1 MPSLLTQ
8 SEQESQLGLL
18 PQWQI
23 ARDPDRLVCTFVFAD
38 FKCAFA
44 FMTAAA
50 LHAEQ
55 MNHHPDW
62 SNCWNKVTVH
72 LSTHDKGGLTQLDF
86 DLAKAM
92 SQLHANFFAQSK

>member
-8 SEQESQLGLL
+8 LEQESQLGQL

-23 ARDPDRLVCTFVFAD
+23 ARSPDRLVRVFVFAD

-44 FMTAAA
+44 FMTASA
-50 LHAEQ
+50 LYAEQ

-72 LSTHDKGGLTQLDF
+72 LSTHDAGGLTQLDF

-92 SQLHANFFAQSK
+92 SQLADTFLSN

>member
-8 SEQESQLGLL
+8 SEQENQLQHL
-18 PQWQI
+18 PLWQI
-23 ARDPDRLVCTFVFAD
+23 ARTPDRLVRTFVFND
-38 FKCAFA
+38 FTGAFA
-44 FMTAAA
+44 FMTASAS
-50 LHAEQ
+50 HAEK

-62 SNCWNKVTVH
+62 SNCWNTVTVH

-92 SQLHANFFAQSK
+92 SQLADTFLSKSN

>member
-8 SEQESQLGLL
+8 SEQESQLQHL
-18 PQWQI
+18 PLWQI

-50 LHAEQ
+50 
-55 MNHHPDW
+55 
-62 SNCWNKVTVH
+62 
-72 LSTHDKGGLTQLDF
+72 
-86 DLAKAM
+86 
-92 SQLHANFFAQSK
+92 

>member
-8 SEQESQLGLL
+8 SEQESQLQHL
-18 PQWQI
+18 PQWLI
-23 ARDPDRLVCTFVFAD
+23 ARDPDRLVRTFVFDD
-38 FKCAFA
+38 FTAAFA
-44 FMTAAA
+44 FMTACA
-50 LHAEQ
+50 LHAEK

-92 SQLHANFFAQSK
+92 SQLHASVFSQSK

>member
-8 SEQESQLGLL
+8 SEQESQLQHL
-18 PQWQI
+18 PLWQI
-23 ARDPDRLVCTFVFAD
+23 VRSPDRLVRTFVFDD
-38 FKCAFA
+38 FTGAFA
-44 FMTAAA
+44 FMTASA
-50 LHAEQ
+50 LHAEK

-86 DLAKAM
+86 ELAKAM
-92 SQLHANFFAQSK
+92 SRLADTLSSKSH

>member
-8 SEQESQLGLL
+8 SEQKSQLEHL

-23 ARDPDRLVCTFVFAD
+23 VHDPNRLACTFVFAD

-44 FMTAAA
+44 FMTASA

-62 SNCWNKVTVH
+62 SNCWHKVTVH

-92 SQLHANFFAQSK
+92 SHLYVTLFAQPK

>member
-1 MPSLLTQ
+1 MPSLLSQ
-8 SEQESQLGLL
+8 AEQEKQLQHL

-23 ARDPDRLVCTFVFAD
+23 ARDPDCLARTFVFKD
-38 FKCAFA
+38 FERAFA
-44 FMTAAA
+44 FMTASA
-50 LHAEQ
+50 LHAEK

-92 SQLHANFFAQSK
+92 SQLADTVLHESK

>member
-8 SEQESQLGLL
+8 SEQESQLGQL
-18 PQWQI
+18 PQWQLVR
-23 ARDPDRLVCTFVFAD
+23 APDRLACTFMFAD
-38 FKCAFA
+38 FKYAFA
-44 FMTAAA
+44 FMTASA

-92 SQLHANFFAQSK
+92 SELYTTVFAQTK

>member
-8 SEQESQLGLL
+8 SEQDSQLQHL

-23 ARDPDRLVCTFVFAD
+23 KRSPDCLCRTFVFDD
-38 FKCAFA
+38 FACAFA
-44 FMTAAA
+44 FMTASA
-50 LHAEQ
+50 LHAEK

-92 SQLHANFFAQSK
+92 SKLADTMLLKSK

>member
-8 SEQESQLGLL
+8 PEQESQLQHL
-18 PQWQI
+18 PLWQI
-23 ARDPDRLVCTFVFAD
+23 TRSPDCLVRTFVFAD
-38 FKCAFA
+38 FIGAFA
-44 FMTAAA
+44 FMTASA
-50 LHAEQ
+50 LHAEK

-62 SNCWNKVTVH
+62 SNCWNTVTVH

-92 SQLHANFFAQSK
+92 SQLYATVFAQSK

>member
-8 SEQESQLGLL
+8 SEQESQLGQL
-18 PQWQI
+18 PQWQLVH
-23 ARDPDRLVCTFVFAD
+23 APDRLACTFVFAD

-44 FMTAAA
+44 FMTASA
-50 LHAEQ
+50 LYAEQ

-92 SQLHANFFAQSK
+92 SELYTTVFAQSN

>member
-1 MPSLLTQ
+1 MPSLLSQ
-8 SEQESQLGLL
+8 AEQEKQLQHL

-23 ARDPDRLVCTFVFAD
+23 ARDPDCLARTFVFKD
-38 FKCAFA
+38 FERAFA
-44 FMTAAA
+44 FMTASA
-50 LHAEQ
+50 LHAEK

-86 DLAKAM
+86 DIAKAM
-92 SQLHANFFAQSK
+92 SQLYNTLFTQSK

>member
-8 SEQESQLGLL
+8 SEQESQLRQL

-23 ARDPDRLVCTFVFAD
+23 VRDPDRLVCTFIFAD

-44 FMTAAA
+44 FMTASA

-92 SQLHANFFAQSK
+92 SQLADTVLHESK

>member
-8 SEQESQLGLL
+8 PEQESQLQHL

-23 ARDPDRLVCTFVFAD
+23 TRSPDRLSRTFVFDD
-38 FKCAFA
+38 FACAFA
-44 FMTAAA
+44 FMAASA
-50 LHAEQ
+50 LRAEK

-62 SNCWNKVTVH
+62 SNSWNKVSVN

-92 SQLHANFFAQSK
+92 SQLADTMLPRSK

>member
-8 SEQESQLGLL
+8 SEQENQLQHL
-18 PQWQI
+18 PLWQI
-23 ARDPDRLVCTFVFAD
+23 ARSPDRLIRTFVFDD
-38 FKCAFA
+38 FTAAFA
-44 FMTAAA
+44 FMTACA
-50 LHAEQ
+50 LRAEK

-92 SQLHANFFAQSK
+92 SQLYATLFAQTK

>member
-1 MPSLLTQ
+1 
-8 SEQESQLGLL
+8 
-18 PQWQI
+18 
-23 ARDPDRLVCTFVFAD
+23 
-38 FKCAFA
+38 
-44 FMTAAA
+44 
-50 LHAEQ
+50 

-62 SNCWNKVTVH
+62 SNCWNTVTVH

>member
-8 SEQESQLGLL
+8 SEQEIQLRQL

-23 ARDPDRLVCTFVFAD
+23 TRDPDRLVCTFVFAD

-44 FMTAAA
+44 FMTASA

-62 SNCWNKVTVH
+62 SNCWNTVTVH

-92 SQLHANFFAQSK
+92 SALYTTLFTQST

>member
-1 MPSLLTQ
+1 
-8 SEQESQLGLL
+8 
-18 PQWQI
+18 
-23 ARDPDRLVCTFVFAD
+23 
-38 FKCAFA
+38 
-44 FMTAAA
+44 MTAAA

-92 SQLHANFFAQSK
+92 SELYTSLFMQSK

>member
-1 MPSLLTQ
+1 
-8 SEQESQLGLL
+8 
-18 PQWQI
+18 
-23 ARDPDRLVCTFVFAD
+23 
-38 FKCAFA
+38 
-44 FMTAAA
+44 MTAAA

-92 SQLHANFFAQSK
+92 SQLYATLFAQTK

>member
-8 SEQESQLGLL
+8 PEQENKLQHL
-18 PQWQI
+18 PLWQI
-23 ARDPDRLVCTFVFAD
+23 TRSPDRLVRTFVFDD
-38 FKCAFA
+38 FTGAFA
-44 FMTAAA
+44 FMTASA
-50 LHAEQ
+50 LYAEK

-92 SQLHANFFAQSK
+92 SQLHTTVFAQSK

>member
-8 SEQESQLGLL
+8 SEQESQLGQL
-18 PQWQI
+18 PQWQL
-23 ARDPDRLVCTFVFAD
+23 ARAPDRLACTFVFDD

-44 FMTAAA
+44 FMTASA
-50 LHAEQ
+50 LHSEQ

-92 SQLHANFFAQSK
+92 SELYTTVFAQSK